1 MCGNFIE
8 KYSELK
14 RAYVNL
20 KKDNKRIYEE
30 NLKLNKLIEKLKKGV
45 YGDCNYCKF
54 DSLYNTNEKCEHCSS
69 YTVTP
74 FAWGCYWELKD
85 FD

>member
-45 YGDCNYCKF
+45 YGDCNYCKY
-54 DSLYNTNEKCEHCSS
+54 DEDYQLNAVCECCNS
-69 YTVTP
+69 YAS
-74 FAWGCYWELKD
+74 FENSKGCFWELKD

>member
-1 MCGNFIE
+1 MYNNFIDM
-8 KYSELK
+8 YSDLK

-20 KKDNKRIYEE
+20 LKDSKRIYEK
-30 NLKLNKLIEKLKKGV
+30 NLKLRKIIRQLEKAV

-54 DSLYNTNEKCEHCSS
+54 DTDYQLDTVCEHCNS
-69 YTVTP
+69 YAS
-74 FAWGCYWELKD
+74 FENSKGCFWELKD